1 MKNNRKEQ
9 DKVLQKKRK
18 KRRKKR
24 RNRSSRLVKVIYTLA
39 ALSALATIGTFF
51 YPEVSDAWNRYVS
64 SKMISEYVENKSL
77 PEDFEKEISMAK
89 EYNKKLFDES
99 SNNISAYTLKLSGDT
114 SKEDSASLS
123 GEVLHPD
130 KEYESQVD
138 VLNNGMI
145 GYIEIPQIGV
155 SLPVYHYTSEEVLAK
170 GIGHLY
176 GSSLPVGGENTHAVL
191 TGHCGLMDARLFTD
205 LDKLKEGDRFTVNVF
220 DEKLNYE
227 IDQIKTVLPNELDDL
242 AISKGEDY
250 VTLMTCTPYGIN
262 SHRLLVRGRRIPDDI
277 EVKADQSVLNTVKET
292 VRFPVTI
299 FILTGLCILADMI
312 IIIRIWRN

>member
-18 KRRKKR
+18 KRRKK
-24 RNRSSRLVKVIYTLA
+24 NQSSRLVKVIYTLA
-39 ALSALATIGTFF
+39 ALSALATVGTFF
-51 YPEVSDAWNRYVS
+51 YPEISDAWNRYVS
-64 SKMISEYVENKSL
+64 SKIISEYVENESR
-77 PEDFEKEISMAK
+77 PEDFKKEISMAK
-89 EYNKKLFDES
+89 EYNKKLFEES

-114 SKEDSASLS
+114 SKKDSASLS

-130 KEYESQVD
+130 KEYESQID
-138 VLNNGMI
+138 VLNNGMM

-176 GSSLPVGGENTHAVL
+176 GSSLPVGGESTHAVL

-205 LDKLKEGDRFTVNVF
+205 LDKLKKGDRFTVNVF

-262 SHRLLVRGRRIPDDI
+262 SHRLLVRGHRISDDV

-299 FILTGLCILADMI
+299 FILAGLCVLADII
-312 IIIRIWRN
+312 IIIRIWRK

>member
-9 DKVLQKKRK
+9 DKVLQKKMK
-18 KRRKKR
+18 KRRKK
-24 RNRSSRLVKVIYTLA
+24 SQPSRLVKVIYTLA
-39 ALSALATIGTFF
+39 ALSALATVGTFF
-51 YPEVSDAWNRYVS
+51 YPEISDAWNRYVS
-64 SKMISEYVENKSL
+64 SKMISEYVENESR

-89 EYNKKLFDES
+89 EYNKKLFEES

-114 SKEDSASLS
+114 SKKDSASLS

-138 VLNNGMI
+138 VLNNGMM

-176 GSSLPVGGENTHAVL
+176 GSSLPVGGESTHAVL

-242 AISKGEDY
+242 TISEGEDY

-262 SHRLLVRGRRIPDDI
+262 SHRLLVRGHRIPDDVD
-277 EVKADQSVLNTVKET
+277 VKADQSVLNTVKET

-299 FILTGLCILADMI
+299 FILAGLCVLADII
-312 IIIRIWRN
+312 IIIRIWRK

>member
-18 KRRKKR
+18 KRRKKSQ
-24 RNRSSRLVKVIYTLA
+24 SSRLVKVIYTLA
-39 ALSALATIGTFF
+39 ALSALATVGTFF
-51 YPEVSDAWNRYVS
+51 YPEISDAWNRYVS
-64 SKMISEYVENKSL
+64 SKMISEYVENESR

-89 EYNKKLFDES
+89 EYNKKLFEES

-114 SKEDSASLS
+114 SKKDSASLS

-138 VLNNGMI
+138 VLNNGMM

-176 GSSLPVGGENTHAVL
+176 GSSLPVGGESTHAVL

-242 AISKGEDY
+242 AISEGEDY

-262 SHRLLVRGRRIPDDI
+262 SHRLLVRGHRIPNDV

-299 FILTGLCILADMI
+299 FILAGLCVLADII
-312 IIIRIWRN
+312 IIIRIWRK

>member
-18 KRRKKR
+18 KRRKKSQ
-24 RNRSSRLVKVIYTLA
+24 SSRLVKVIYTLA
-39 ALSALATIGTFF
+39 ALSALATVGTFF
-51 YPEVSDAWNRYVS
+51 YPEISDAWNRYVS
-64 SKMISEYVENKSL
+64 SKMISEYVENESR
-77 PEDFEKEISMAK
+77 PEDFKKEISMAK
-89 EYNKKLFDES
+89 EYNKKLFEES

-114 SKEDSASLS
+114 SKKDSTSLS

-130 KEYESQVD
+130 KEYESQID
-138 VLNNGMI
+138 VLNNGMM

-176 GSSLPVGGENTHAVL
+176 GSSLPVGGESTHAVL
-191 TGHCGLMDARLFTD
+191 TGHCGLMNARLFTD
-205 LDKLKEGDRFTVNVF
+205 LDKLKKGDRFTVNVF

-242 AISKGEDY
+242 AISEGEDY

-262 SHRLLVRGRRIPDDI
+262 SHRLLVRGHRIPDDV

-299 FILTGLCILADMI
+299 FILAGLCVLADII
-312 IIIRIWRN
+312 IIIRIWRK